1 MIVHLE
7 RRLQSFKKTGH
18 GTALFWA
25 EVQRLNQGVEVWAM
39 RFGWR
44 VFVYAFA
51 HANVV
56 HRHHALQIHKQ
67 TMVKPRL
74 GLAEVAQAGGFEF
87 APVIDIL
94 GDFIAAKILP
104 FAPCQSL
111 IQIVHFAIGEHL
123 AGVAIH
129 AARFGAKQV

>member
-1 MIVHLE
+1 MIVHLA

-51 HANVV
+51 HADVV

-74 GLAEVAQAGGFEF
+74 GFAEVAQAGGFKF
-87 APVIDIL
+87 APIIDVL
-94 GDFIAAKILP
+94 GDFIAAKIP
-104 FAPCQSL
+104 
-111 IQIVHFAIGEHL
+111 HL
-123 AGVAIH
+123 
-129 AARFGAKQV
+129 RPAKV